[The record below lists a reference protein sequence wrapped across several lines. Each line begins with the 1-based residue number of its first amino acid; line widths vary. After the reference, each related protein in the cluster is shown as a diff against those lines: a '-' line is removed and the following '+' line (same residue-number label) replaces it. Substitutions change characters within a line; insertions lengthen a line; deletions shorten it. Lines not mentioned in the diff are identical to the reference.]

1 MKTKLLEKKVFRD
14 YAVDLLKQTDIEN
27 VIEFVKDHVGKS
39 PRIYFDYEKD
49 KVAVESELYEE
60 LEFFDVLGDPY
71 EAE

>member
-1 MKTKLLEKKVFRD
+1 MKTKLLEKKVFRE

>member
-1 MKTKLLEKKVFRD
+1 MKTKHLEKKVFRE

-60 LEFFDVLGDPY
+60 LEFFDVLG
-71 EAE
+71 EE

>member
-1 MKTKLLEKKVFRD
+1 MKTKLLEKKVFRE

-60 LEFFDVLGDPY
+60 LEFFDILGDPY